1 MSDSQIQQRASQ
13 AIPLSRLG
21 ETKGKEIKLK
31 LGLAELLFQALILIL
46 LV

>member
-1 MSDSQIQQRASQ
+1 MSDSQINKRGSEGVY
-13 AIPLSRLG
+13 LSSLG
-21 ETKGKEIKLK
+21 DARGKEIKLK